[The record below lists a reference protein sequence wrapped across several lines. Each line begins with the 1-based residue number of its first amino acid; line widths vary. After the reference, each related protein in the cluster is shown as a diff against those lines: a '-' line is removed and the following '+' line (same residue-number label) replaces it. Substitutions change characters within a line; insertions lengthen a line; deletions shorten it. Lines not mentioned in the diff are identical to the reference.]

1 MNAITLLK
9 KIKKL
14 KRSTFTVKRV
24 ALFFINRRLAK
35 YAKAADFGSITDLR
49 VDREGRTLAVE
60 SSRNGAIT
68 TIVIRNYRFSTE
80 KNSSYLRWQHI
91 DITGPQRLEYLAV
104 LSATSRIE
112 VPKSSIKYLEA
123 IL

>member
-35 YAKAADFGSITDLR
+35 YAKASDFGSITDLR

-91 DITGPQRLEYLAV
+91 DISGPQRREYLAV

-123 IL
+123 ML